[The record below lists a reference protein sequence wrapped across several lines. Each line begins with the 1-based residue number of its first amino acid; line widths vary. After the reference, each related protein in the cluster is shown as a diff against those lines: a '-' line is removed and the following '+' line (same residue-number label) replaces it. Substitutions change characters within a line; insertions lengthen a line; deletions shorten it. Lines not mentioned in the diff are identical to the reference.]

1 MTISIILTVLAAYLI
16 GAIPFGL
23 IISKY
28 FKGIDVRKHGSG
40 NIGFANVLRIAGYKA
55 GAATLLGDI
64 SKGIIAVVLAGVI
77 VGEQQ
82 TLAGSLTID
91 RTIMQVVAATLAI
104 IGHNWSIY
112 LKFHGGRGVDTA
124 LGGLIAMSPW
134 VGLACL
140 AIGVLVMAII
150 KYVSVG
156 SMIGTASSIIIL
168 TPLVI
173 WEYEPFE
180 YLIYGSISTA
190 IIVFRHRENIVRL
203 RNGTESKLGRTRSQP
218 I

>member
-1 MTISIILTVLAAYLI
+1 MITSIILVILVAYFI

-40 NIGFANVLRIAGYKA
+40 NIGFANVLRIVGYKA
-55 GAATLLGDI
+55 GAATLVADI
-64 SKGIIAVVLAGVI
+64 SKGVIAVLLAGVI
-77 VGEQQ
+77 IGEQHSS
-82 TLAGSLTID
+82 AGSLTID
-91 RTIMQVVAATLAI
+91 LTIMQVVAATLAV

-134 VGLACL
+134 IGLACL
-140 AIGVLVMAII
+140 AIGVLVMAIV

-156 SMIGTASSIIIL
+156 SMIGTAS
-168 TPLVI
+168 
-173 WEYEPFE
+173 
-180 YLIYGSISTA
+180 
-190 IIVFRHRENIVRL
+190 
-203 RNGTESKLGRTRSQP
+203 
-218 I
+218 